1 MKRTIFTD
9 EHQLFREGFQQFVQ
23 KEMVPN
29 NDRWEA
35 EGIISRDI
43 FEKAGE
49 NGFLGID
56 LPEEYGGSGVKDY
69 RFNQIMGEEFDLA
82 GVAAAGSGLG
92 LHNDIC
98 IPYFK
103 EYCNDDQKKRWMP
116 GLTDG
121 SLITA
126 IAMSEPG
133 TGSDLASITTTAV
146 KDGETYILNGAKT
159 FISNGINSDLVIVAA
174 KTDLQAGHRG
184 ISLLIVEREMQGFE
198 RGRNLEKI
206 GRHSQDTAEL
216 FFTDVRVPAENL
228 LGEENKGF
236 YYMMFNLPQERLNI
250 AISAVA
256 GTQYAFDLTL
266 EYVKERQAFGQP
278 IGSFQNTRFKM
289 AEIATELELTWAF
302 IDKCVLAHNLKNL
315 TADEAA
321 MAKWWATEL
330 QKRAI
335 DQCLQFFGGY
345 GYMDE
350 YPISRLWRDGRVQ
363 SIYGGTTEI
372 MKEIVKI
379 LAMRLRSMNKEITK
393 H

>member
-159 FISNGINSDLVIVAA
+159 FISNGINRDLVIVAA

-216 FFTDVRVPAENL
+216 FFTDVRVPITNL

-236 YYMMFNLPQERLNI
+236 YYMMFNLAQERLNI
-250 AISAVA
+250 AVSAVA
-256 GTQYAFDLTL
+256 GTQYAFNLTL
-266 EYVKERQAFGQP
+266 DYVKERQAFGQP
-278 IGSFQNTRFKM
+278 IGKFQNTRFKM
-289 AEIATELELTWAF
+289 AEIATELEFAWAF
-302 IDKCVLAHNLKNL
+302 IDKCSMALNDGEL
-315 TADEAA
+315 TAEEAA
-321 MAKWWATEL
+321 MAKWWTTEL

-335 DQCLQFFGGY
+335 DECLQFHGGY

-372 MKEIVKI
+372 MKEII
-379 LAMRLRSMNKEITK
+379 GRNLGL
-393 H
+393 

>member
-1 MKRTIFTD
+1 MERTIFES
-9 EHQLFREGFQQFVQ
+9 EHHLFRESFRQFVD
-23 KEMVPN
+23 KEIVPN
-29 NDRWEA
+29 NQTWEEKGVIDR
-35 EGIISRDI
+35 SL
-43 FEKAGE
+43 FEIAGS

-56 LPEEYGGSGVKDY
+56 VPQEFGGGGIADY
-69 RFNQIMGEEFDLA
+69 RFNQIMQEEFDMA
-82 GVAAAGSGLG
+82 GVAAAASGLG

-98 IPYFK
+98 IPYFL
-103 EYCNDDQKKRWMP
+103 EFCSDEQRERWLP
-116 GLTDG
+116 GLVSG
-121 SLITA
+121 QYITA

-133 TGSDLASITTTAV
+133 TGSDLAAISTTAT
-146 KDGETYILNGAKT
+146 KDGDSFVLNGAKT
-159 FISNGINSDLVIVAA
+159 FISNGIISDLVIVAA
-174 KTDLQAGHRG
+174 KTNPEGGHRG
-184 ISLLIVEREMQGFE
+184 VSLLVVERGMEGFE
-198 RGRNLEKI
+198 RGRNLDKV

-372 MKEIVKI
+372 MKEIVGRG
-379 LAMRLRSMNKEITK
+379 LGL
-393 H
+393 

>member
-1 MKRTIFTD
+1 MKRTIFEE
-9 EHQLFREGFQQFVQ
+9 EHQLFRETFRQFVE
-23 KEMVPN
+23 KEMVPHN
-29 NDRWEA
+29 NFWEQ
-35 EGIISRDI
+35 EGIVSREL

-49 NGFLGID
+49 HGFLGID
-56 LPEEYGGSGVKDY
+56 LPEEYGGGGIKDY

-98 IPYFK
+98 LPYFK
-103 EYCNDDQKKRWMP
+103 EYCTTEQKERWMH
-116 GLTDG
+116 GLTNG

-133 TGSDLASITTTAV
+133 TGSDLASIATTAV
-146 KDGETYILNGAKT
+146 KDGKTYILNGAKT

-174 KTDLQAGHRG
+174 KTDLDARHRG
-184 ISLLIVEREMQGFE
+184 ISLFVVERAMEGFE

-216 FFTDVRVPAENL
+216 FFTDVRVPSENL
-228 LGEENKGF
+228 LGEENQGF

-250 AISAVA
+250 AVSAVA
-256 GTQYAFDLTL
+256 GTQYAFNLTL
-266 EYVKERQAFGQP
+266 EYIKERQAFGQP
-278 IGSFQNTRFKM
+278 VGSFQNSSFKM
-289 AEIATELELTWAF
+289 AEIATELEFAWAF
-302 IDKCVLAHNLKNL
+302 VDKCSLALNNEEL
-315 TADEAA
+315 TAEEAA
-321 MAKWWATEL
+321 MAKWWTTEL
-330 QKRAI
+330 QKRAV
-335 DQCLQFFGGY
+335 DQCLQLHGGY

-372 MKEIVKI
+372 MKEIVGRN
-379 LAMRLRSMNKEITK
+379 LGL
-393 H
+393 